1 MRLPRVLCVYER
13 RRQVVIAARRDS
25 SIPTRLAAVASGEVH
40 PPAAEANSR
49 NGRNCYV
56 RSHRLPC
63 EEQSASRGLSRAR
76 SSNRFE
82 TMANG
87 GSLVNRVGLNEGVH
101 FRISFLRTTIHQRLC
116 TSGKITNFS
125 RFSARASEANPQ
137 RIESPLRR

>member
-1 MRLPRVLCVYER
+1 MRLLRVLCVSER
-13 RRQVVIAARRDS
+13 RWQAANAARRDS

-49 NGRNCYV
+49 NGRDSYL
-56 RSHRLPC
+56 RSNRLPC

-87 GSLVNRVGLNEGVH
+87 VSIVNRKTLKRSH
-101 FRISFLRTTIHQRLC
+101 THRPYR
-116 TSGKITNFS
+116 
-125 RFSARASEANPQ
+125 
-137 RIESPLRR
+137 